1 MGGEEERSVLGV
13 MMRACVRIR
22 RASALRTRQRPRG
35 EEGRG
40 RATK

>member
-1 MGGEEERSVLGV
+1 MGEEEERSVLGV
-13 MMRACVRIR
+13 MMRACLRIR
-22 RASALRTRQRPRG
+22 RASALVGRRRPRG